1 MIEPRDEARA
11 FEADNPPA
19 IRDRELPEPAGSPA
33 LLSFSIVFLFPL
45 EAVELKGLGAIRA

>member
-11 FEADNPPA
+11 FEADNAPA
-19 IRDRELPEPAGSPA
+19 IRDRGLPEPAGSPA